1 MGEAKRRRQTD
12 RIRPANI
19 SLSDFMMHMERHIG
33 RVACGSCKACC
44 YHPNV
49 EIIANDDTSRLDTEI
64 RDDGVRYLKR
74 KPDGSCVHLGPSGC
88 EVYERRPAACRTFD
102 CRLYSALG
110 IGIQFNADRGAVQQA
125 PTWLFRTETAKD
137 LLWRFAADIAVS
149 GCEPGADADAILAY
163 LSKNLETIMDA
174 ANDKLRET
182 IPILKKLIADRPQ
195 NGV

>member
-19 SLSDFMMHMERHIG
+19 SLSDFMMHMERYIG

-49 EIIANDDTSRLDTEI
+49 EIIANDDISRLDTEI

-88 EVYERRPAACRTFD
+88 EVYEHRPAACRQFD

-110 IGIQFNADRGAVQQA
+110 IGIQFNADRGDVKQA
-125 PTWLFRTETAKD
+125 PTWLFRQDTVKDFLWKTAAE
-137 LLWRFAADIAVS
+137 LAVAT
-149 GCEPGADADAILAY
+149 CPEGADADVVLAY
-163 LSKNLETIMDA
+163 LSKNLDSLLNA
-174 ANDKLRET
+174 ASSVMRET
-182 IPILKKLIADRPQ
+182 FRLY
-195 NGV
+195 